1 MIKVINIKN
10 IEDYKLP
17 ISKDIIE
24 KIKTRRITNL
34 ENVANALIMSF
45 DIYDIKNLKSG
56 PGEVSIYYSH
66 ENLFFFC
73 ERENEVNIVNRNIKT
88 LEDTEKIL
96 IGFFMELFT
105 NDLDFLEDLEYKI
118 EELEYGMLNENK
130 LKCLDEI
137 LLFRKKLFSLKK
149 YYEHLG
155 TILDELILNENNLFD
170 QEELKYFK
178 LIYRKID
185 RLEKHT
191 INLKENLSQ
200 VRETYQAQID
210 IEQNRL
216 MKIFTIITSVFLPLT
231 LIAGWYGMN
240 LKMPEYGWEY
250 GYPWVIFL
258 SIVVMIVSFI
268 LIKTKKWY

>member
-1 MIKVINIKN
+1 MIKVIDIKN
-10 IEDYKLP
+10 IENHKLP

-24 KIKTRRITNL
+24 KIKTGKITNL
-34 ENVANALIMSF
+34 ENVENALIMSF
-45 DIYDIKNLKSG
+45 DIYDIKDLRSG
-56 PGEVSIYYSH
+56 PGGVNIYYSH

-73 ERENEVNIVNRNIKT
+73 ERENEVNIVKDNIKT
-88 LEDTEKIL
+88 LGNAEKIL

-137 LLFRKKLFSLKK
+137 LIFRKKLFSLKK

-155 TILDELILNENNLFD
+155 TVLDELILNENNLFD
-170 QEELKYFK
+170 QEELKHFK

-240 LKMPEYGWEY
+240 LKMPEYGWDY